1 MARRDGTLI
10 AGEWQDGG
18 GDQPLAVREP
28 ATGDLLAELGT
39 ATTEDVDRAVAG
51 AVGAAPVLE
60 AMTTFER
67 AALLHRTA
75 DVLDRRAEDLAEQL
89 ARESGKP
96 LAAEA
101 ADELVESAEIF
112 RLAAEEVKR
121 LSTEVLPS
129 ADPAKRVFTFRKPN
143 GVYALITPWNFPMNI
158 PAELLAAA
166 LGAGNPA
173 ILKPSEETP
182 LSSIALAEAA
192 VEAGF
197 PPGAVSVVHGR
208 REVGEALVT
217 HHGVDGIGFVGSH
230 ATGEAIVRAAGL
242 KRTLIEASGNG
253 PQVVLDDADL
263 DAAAFAAVFG
273 AHYASGQCCVATE
286 RLLVQRAV
294 HDDLVERVLGH
305 AADVVLGDPL
315 DDRTTLGPLN
325 NEAVA
330 RKMDE
335 HVADARRRGADVVL
349 GGRRAP
355 GHPTDLFYELTVVD
369 GVGPDALLFTDE
381 SFGPVLPITTF
392 DTDDEGLALANRSN
406 LGLQASV
413 FTSSLSRAHRWIEE
427 LRSGSVIVN
436 DTTSFWETHPPFGG
450 ASRTRS
456 GWGRIGGRFTLLD
469 MTDLRTAIID
479 VAKTTDGWS
488 GRPSSPGPR

>member
-1 MARRDGTLI
+1 MASTEGTLI
-10 AGEWQDGG
+10 AGEWREGRG
-18 GDQPLAVREP
+18 EAPLTVREP
-28 ATGDLLAELGT
+28 ATGAVLAELGT
-39 ATTEDVDRAVAG
+39 ATAADVDEAVAG
-51 AVGAAPVLE
+51 ACAAAPVLE

-67 AALLHRTA
+67 AELLHRTA
-75 DVLDRRAEDLAEQL
+75 DVLDSRAEALAEQL
-89 ARESGKP
+89 TRESGKP

-166 LGAGNPA
+166 LAAGDPA

-182 LSSIALAEAA
+182 LSSIALAEAV

-197 PPGAVSVVHGR
+197 PPGAVSVLHGGR
-208 REVGEALVT
+208 AVGEALVT
-217 HHGVDGIGFVGSH
+217 HDGVDGIGFVGSH

-286 RLLVQRAV
+286 RLLVQRSV
-294 HDDLVERVLGH
+294 HDELVERILEH
-305 AADVVLGDPL
+305 ARGVVLGDPL
-315 DDRTTLGPLN
+315 DDATTLGPLN
-325 NEAVA
+325 NEGVA
-330 RKMDE
+330 RKMDD
-335 HVADARRRGADVVL
+335 HVADGRERGADVLL

-355 GHPTDLFYELTVVD
+355 GHPTELFYEMTVVD
-369 GVGPDALLFTDE
+369 GVQPDMLLFTDE

-392 DTDDEGLALANRSN
+392 ETLDEGIDLANRSN

-413 FTSSLSRAHRWIEE
+413 FTSSLSHAYRCIEE
-427 LRSGSVIVN
+427 LRSGTVIVN

-469 MTDLRTAIID
+469 MSDLRTGIMD

-488 GRPSSPGPR
+488 GRASSPGPR